1 MAVRAPRVRGRRA
14 WCLALCLLGAQA
26 LAAESPDLLS
36 FGNIAERDVFLEVSI
51 NGVNT
56 SQLLRFRDAQGR
68 LSASGDAL
76 RSVGVDVSKL
86 GLPDTREVALDRVAG
101 LRYSYNAAAQ
111 TVDIVLPDTLRTPY
125 QVGRNLAATPL
136 ATAGRGLVL
145 NYDAYTQ
152 TDAMY
157 KLSLFTEQRYFDA
170 HGVFSNTGTAYFGG
184 EGDRGDRYVRY
195 DTYWTRSDQETL
207 RTLRLGDTISSSLNW
222 SRSVRMA
229 GLQWGRNFAL
239 RPDLVT
245 FPVSSLSASSVVP
258 SSVALYINGVQQY
271 SGNVPPGPF
280 VVNQIPGITGA
291 GQATLIT
298 RDALGRTVSTSV
310 PLYIDTRML
319 AGGLSSYSLEA
330 GFVRR
335 QFSIRSFDY
344 DNQPVAT
351 ASGRY
356 GYSDDLTLEA
366 HGEASAGLY
375 NVGAGA
381 MVKLGQA
388 GVLSGSLS
396 GSAGQY
402 DGGQISL
409 GYQYIRPEFSID
421 SQVTRVVGDYG
432 DLGSREDAPV
442 PTQTERVTVSLP
454 LTTSQSVAVSYIGY
468 RMPQLPAAKLGSAS
482 YMVNLHSRVVMT
494 LSAYNDFTQSNTR
507 GVYLGLTMMLGD
519 RSQLSASVGRQGG
532 ESTYSVGAQ
541 SSVAYEGGWGWGVQ
555 NGRVGGM
562 GYNQGQA
569 QYLGRYGQV
578 AGIVQDYGGRTQGA
592 LQASG
597 SVVLM
602 DGTVLPTR
610 RINDSFALVS
620 TDGEPDVAVL
630 HENRKLGRT
639 NGSGYLLVPDLNSYQ
654 TNRIAIDPEDL
665 PVDVKLDTTKTVVVP
680 QGGSGVLAKFQIE
693 KYAAASVILT
703 LPDGAFV
710 PVGAEVAHVESG
722 KHSVLGYEGLTFVE
736 DLVARNHLRVKGAG
750 VSCTVAFD
758 YDHDPKRPL
767 PTLGPF
773 VCEPL
778 ARGRQ

>member
-1 MAVRAPRVRGRRA
+1 MAVRAPGSVGWRA
-14 WCLALCLLGAQA
+14 GWLVLCLLGAPA
-26 LAAESPDLLS
+26 SAAPPPDMLLS
-36 FGNIAERDVFLEVSI
+36 FGNMAERDVFLEVSI

-68 LSASGDAL
+68 LSASGEAL
-76 RSVGVDVSKL
+76 RSVGVDLAKL
-86 GLPDTREVALDRVAG
+86 GLPDTREVQLDRVAG
-101 LRYSYNAAAQ
+101 LRYHYDAAGQ
-111 TVDIVLPDTLRTPY
+111 TVDIVLPDNLRMPY
-125 QVGRNLAATPL
+125 QLGRGMGPTPP

-145 NYDAYTQ
+145 NYDAYAQ
-152 TDAMY
+152 TDSMY
-157 KLSLFTEQRYFDA
+157 RVALFTEQRYFDA
-170 HGVFSNTGTAYFGG
+170 NGVFSNTGTGYLGG
-184 EGDRGDRYVRY
+184 MGDRYVRY

-207 RTLRLGDTISSSLNW
+207 RTLRLGDTITSSLNW
-222 SRSVRMA
+222 SRSVRVA
-229 GLQWGRNFAL
+229 GVQWGRNFAL

-258 SSVALYINGVQQY
+258 SSVSLYVNGVQQY

-319 AGGLSSYSLEA
+319 AGGLSSYSVEA

-335 QFSIRSFDY
+335 QFSLRSFDY
-344 DNQPVAT
+344 DSKPVAT

-366 HGEASAGLY
+366 HSEASAGLY
-375 NVGAGA
+375 NLGAGA

-388 GVLSGSLS
+388 GVVSASLS
-396 GSAGQY
+396 GSAGSYQ
-402 DGGQISL
+402 GGQVSL

-421 SQVTRVVGDYG
+421 TQATRVVGDYG

-442 PTQTERVTVSLP
+442 PRQTERVTVSLP
-454 LTTSQSVAVSYIGY
+454 LTTAQSVAVSYIGY

-482 YMVNLHSRVVMT
+482 YMINLQSRVVLT
-494 LSAYNDFTQSNTR
+494 LSAYNDFTQSNAR

-519 RSQLSASVGRQGG
+519 RAQVSASVGRQGG
-532 ESTYSVGAQ
+532 DSTYSVGAQ
-541 SSVAYEGGWGWGVQ
+541 SSVPYEGGWGWGVQ
-555 NGRVGGM
+555 NGRSGGM

-569 QYLGRYGQV
+569 QFLGRYGQV
-578 AGIVQDYGGRTQGA
+578 AGIVQDYGGRTQA
-592 LQASG
+592 AVQASG

-602 DGTVLPTR
+602 DGAVMPSR

-639 NGSGYLLVPDLNSYQ
+639 NRSGYLLVPDLNSYQ
-654 TNRIAIDPEDL
+654 TNRIAIDAEDL
-665 PVDVKLDTTKTVVVP
+665 PVDVKLDTTKTIVVP
-680 QGGSGVLAKFQIE
+680 QGGAGVLAKFQIE

-703 LPDGAFV
+703 LPDGTFV

-722 KHSVLGYEGLTFVE
+722 KRSVAGYEGLTFVE
-736 DLVARNHLRVKGAG
+736 DLVARNHLRVRGAG
-750 VSCTVAFD
+750 VSCAVEFD
-758 YDHDPKRPL
+758 YVHDPKRPL

-778 ARGRQ
+778 ARGRP